1 MPFPDANRP
10 TVPDP
15 TDAAG
20 QPATSAA
27 ATLPPATEPATE
39 PATGGDGATLPPQE
53 ATRDSATLPPAPD
66 GSTLAYAPA
75 QHPGETLSWAGA
87 ATFLPAI
94 PGYEVLGELGRGGMG
109 VVFKARDTRLKR
121 LVALKMIRGTPDP
134 RDLARFRA
142 EAEAVAR
149 LQHPNVIQIHEIGDH
164 NGQPYFSLEF
174 VEGGS
179 LDRSIQGT
187 PQPPRESA
195 ALIRTLALAMQVAHD
210 AGIVH
215 RDLKPANVLM
225 AGDREKPWWEGVAK
239 VGDFGLAKRLDDDSG
254 QTRHGA
260 PMGTPSYMAPEQ
272 ASGDIEAIGPWSD
285 VWALGAILYELIT
298 GRPPFKGQTVWDTLA
313 QVGGQ
318 DPVAPT
324 RLNNRCPRDLE
335 VIILKCLQ
343 KRPKDRYESAR
354 GLADDLQS
362 WLDGRPIQARPAGR
376 IERTVKWARRSPFQ
390 AAALAAA
397 AACIVAV
404 GLALYAQTRSAQ
416 AAADI
421 AHREL
426 VEQKRLDS
434 VRDRFHEL
442 YSRAENGAAAA
453 ATVPDDRAAW
463 VAVEGDARSVLDMVR
478 DEPSLA
484 DNPLLEPARRLQAQ
498 AEGRIAHAR
507 DRDAARGRLPQFHKS
522 YAEAVFHG
530 TLYTGLD
537 LTENIDRA
545 RKAAAEGLTLF
556 GVTPDN
562 DGAPQVDPRF
572 FSPAEAQAVAADC
585 YELLL
590 IDSQALAQPHVGEP
604 AGAWRGRLR
613 QALARVDRADHLGV
627 ATKTHSGLTLRA
639 QYLDAL
645 GKAGDLAERE
655 QAAKAASEALAEAD
669 HVAPSLA
676 ADFFL
681 VGLSLHRQDQFEQ
694 ALKPLDNA
702 LLKQPNHFGARYLR
716 AVCLNRLKRHAQAR
730 DALTE
735 CLRQQPDFFW
745 PHLLRGYAE
754 MELRDFPASQAD
766 FDAVLQSQLDP
777 AVHYVALVD
786 RGVLRMKQARWDD
799 AQADFREAIKMRP
812 EWTAAYINLA
822 LTQRQRG
829 EDLAR
834 SAAPVIGPAPSAL
847 ARAAWS
853 DGVAALDEA
862 VRRRPEAADVYRER
876 GRLHLLLGH
885 GAPAREDF
893 FQAVARSSNAGA
905 AAERAAGD
913 LIEVGRLLHYEKD
926 FAGALRAYNAVL
938 TLPNERT
945 APQQVLANRLK
956 AEPLLALHR
965 YNEAGDAL
973 DAYLKTVPA
982 TEGKAPPPDEADRLA
997 KAFLARGLI
1006 HVEQGDFRLALDSY
1020 TRGLHALRSPE
1031 LLGARGWAYLM
1042 FQAPHLALP
1051 DFDEAL
1057 THLPAD
1063 ASDKAPRTDVLLG
1076 RADALIKLDRVPEA
1090 LDAATAAMQAGGD
1103 VKPRVYYNAARVYAQ
1118 ASAKLDGAAD
1128 RAREAVMYQNRAVAL
1143 LRQAVEQTP
1152 TAEREDFW
1160 KRYVGADASL
1170 ALLRNRADMTEL
1182 AAHYA
1187 PAPR

>member
-1 MPFPDANRP
+1 
-10 TVPDP
+10 
-15 TDAAG
+15 
-20 QPATSAA
+20 
-27 ATLPPATEPATE
+27 
-39 PATGGDGATLPPQE
+39 
-53 ATRDSATLPPAPD
+53 
-66 GSTLAYAPA
+66 
-75 QHPGETLSWAGA
+75 
-87 ATFLPAI
+87 LPAI

-164 NGQPYFSLEF
+164 DGQPYFSLEF

-179 LDRSIQGT
+179 LDRFIKGT

-195 ALIRTLALAMQVAHD
+195 VLIRTLALAMQVAHD

-215 RDLKPANVLM
+215 RDLKPANIMM
-225 AGDREKPWWEGVAK
+225 AGGREKPWWESVAK

-298 GRPPFKGQTVWDTLA
+298 GRPPFKGQTVWDTIA
-313 QVGGQ
+313 QVRDQ

-335 VIILKCLQ
+335 VITLKCLQ

-376 IERTVKWARRSPFQ
+376 IERTIKWARRSPFQ

-397 AACIVAV
+397 AACVVAV
-404 GLALYAQTRSAQ
+404 GVALYAQMRSAQ
-416 AAADI
+416 ATADL
-421 AHREL
+421 ANSEL
-426 VEQKRLDS
+426 KEQKRKDGA
-434 VRDRFHEL
+434 RDHLNEL
-442 YSRAENGAAAA
+442 YSRAETGAAAA
-453 ATVPDDRAAW
+453 PKDRAGW
-463 VAVEGDARSVLDMVR
+463 VAVEANAHAALDLVK

-484 DNPLLEPARRLQAQ
+484 DSPLLEPARRLQAQ
-498 AEGRIAHAR
+498 AEGRIADAR

-537 LTENIDRA
+537 LIENIDRA
-545 RKAAAEGLTLF
+545 RKGAAEGLTLF

-562 DGAPQVDPRF
+562 DGPPQVDPRF
-572 FSPAEAQAVAADC
+572 FEPVEAQAVAADC

-590 IDSQALAQPHVGEP
+590 IDAQALAQPRVGEP
-604 AGAWRGRLR
+604 AGEWRRRLHEALGRL
-613 QALARVDRADHLGV
+613 DRADRLGV
-627 ATKTHSGLTLRA
+627 APKTHSGLSLRA
-639 QYLDAL
+639 EYLDAL
-645 GKAGDLAERE
+645 GKAGDLAERP
-655 QAAKAASEALAEAD
+655 QAAEAARKAAEEAD
-669 HVAPSLA
+669 HIAPSLV

-681 VGLSLHRQDQFEQ
+681 VGLNLSRQDQFEQ

-716 AVCLNRLKRHAQAR
+716 AVCLSRLKRHAQAR

-735 CLRQQPDFFW
+735 CLRQQPEFFW

-754 MELRDFPASQAD
+754 MELKDFTAAEAD
-766 FDAVLQSQLDP
+766 FDEVLKLPLDP

-786 RGVLRMKQARWDD
+786 RGVLRMKQSRWDE
-799 AQADFREAIKMRP
+799 AQADFREAVKMRP
-812 EWTAAYINLA
+812 DWTAAYINLA

-829 EDLAR
+829 EELAQ
-834 SAAPVIGPAPSAL
+834 SAAPAIGPASSAL
-847 ARAAWS
+847 ARAAWL

-862 VRRRPEAADVYRER
+862 ARRRPEAADIYRER
-876 GRLHLLLGH
+876 GRLHLILGQ

-926 FAGALRAYNAVL
+926 FTGALRAYNAVL

-956 AEPLLALHR
+956 AEPLLALRR
-965 YNEAGDAL
+965 YGEAGDAL

-982 TEGKAPPPDEADRLA
+982 TEGKAPPPDEAKRLA
-997 KAFLARGLI
+997 DAYLARGLI
-1006 HVEQGDFRLALDSY
+1006 HVEQGDFRLGLDCY

-1042 FQAPHLALP
+1042 YQAPHLALP

-1057 THLPAD
+1057 TQLPAD
-1063 ASDKAPRTDVLLG
+1063 ASDKAQRMDVLLG
-1076 RADALIKLDRVPEA
+1076 RADALIKLDRVLEA
-1090 LDAATAAMQAGGD
+1090 LDAATAAMQAGGE

-1118 ASAKLDGAAD
+1118 ASVKLDGAEG

-1160 KRYVGADASL
+1160 KRYVEADASL

-1187 PAPR
+1187 PAP